1 MVKEDATISSRGQ
14 ITLDQ
19 RVSGYRPLLTSSR
32 MKPEQAEARKLATFL
47 ETGQTLAGTYGL
59 KGAISRVLET
69 LDRHHGMMRGV
80 MMLLD
85 PDTLEMRITASH
97 GLDETGVR
105 GIKYRIVEG
114 ITGRVVETGKPVV
127 VPQVSGQPMC

>member
-1 MVKEDATISSRGQ
+1 
-14 ITLDQ
+14 
-19 RVSGYRPLLTSSR
+19 

-47 ETGQTLAGTYGL
+47 ETGQTLAELTA
-59 KGAISRVLET
+59 KGRDFASSGT

-80 MMLLD
+80 VMLLD

-105 GIKYRIVEG
+105 ESNTDRRRDNGPG
-114 ITGRVVETGKPVV
+114 GRDGQAVV
-127 VPQVSGQPMC
+127 VPQVSREPMFSTASVSGRPGSRDTN

>member
-1 MVKEDATISSRGQ
+1 
-14 ITLDQ
+14 
-19 RVSGYRPLLTSSR
+19 

-59 KGAISRVLET
+59 KGAISRVLEM

-80 MMLLD
+80 VMLLD
-85 PDTLEMRITASH
+85 PDTLEMRIAASH
-97 GLDETGVR
+97 GLDESGVR
-105 GIKYRIVEG
+105 RIKYRVGEG

-127 VPQVSGQPMC
+127 VPQVSREPMFLDRLGVRKAALARQELTFICLHLLLSCKP

>member
-1 MVKEDATISSRGQ
+1 
-14 ITLDQ
+14 
-19 RVSGYRPLLTSSR
+19 

-80 MMLLD
+80 VMLLD
-85 PDTLEMRITASH
+85 PDTLEMRIAASH
-97 GLDETGVR
+97 GLDEAGVR
-105 GIKYRIVEG
+105 RIKYRIGEG

-127 VPQVSGQPMC
+127 VPQVSRSEERRVGKECRSRW

>member
-1 MVKEDATISSRGQ
+1 LEQGATSNLPLITFKE
-14 ITLDQ
+14 
-19 RVSGYRPLLTSSR
+19 

-47 ETGQTLAGTYGL
+47 ETGQTLAGTLGL
-59 KGAISRVLET
+59 KGAISRALET

-80 MMLLD
+80 VMLLD

-105 GIKYRIVEG
+105 RIKYRIGEG
-114 ITGRVVETGKPVV
+114 I
-127 VPQVSGQPMC
+127 